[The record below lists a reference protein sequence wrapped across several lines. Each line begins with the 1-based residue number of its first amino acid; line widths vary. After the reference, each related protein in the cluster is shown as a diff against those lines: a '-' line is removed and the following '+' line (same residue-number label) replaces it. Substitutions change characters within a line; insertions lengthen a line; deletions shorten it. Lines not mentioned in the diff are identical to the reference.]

1 MAMDNPRKR
10 FKLGATLTCRRA
22 RLLGLATLALLT
34 LAIALI
40 RMPTMIIPPQSPERP
55 ITSYVLDRGLHSR
68 LVLPNGNGGM
78 VQYTYG
84 DWRYFALQIQT
95 PISAIQALLLPSAGT
110 LGRREFPNERTLK
123 ATIQAESG
131 GRLLSIVV
139 AADEVEELRSQLDRR
154 FRQNLDTHVI
164 HRRVGLHF
172 VRDDQAYSFF
182 HNSNHELVQWLK
194 ALDCQV
200 DGFIT
205 LPNFRVQSQS

>member
-10 FKLGATLTCRRA
+10 FRLGATQTCRCA
-22 RLLGLATLALLT
+22 RLFGLATLAFA
-34 LAIALI
+34 LAIVLLPL
-40 RMPTMIIPPQSPERP
+40 PTVIIPPQNPEQP

-68 LVLPNGNGGM
+68 LVLPDGNGGM

-110 LGRREFPNERTLK
+110 LGRREFANERALQAAIK
-123 ATIQAESG
+123 AEPG
-131 GRLLSIVV
+131 GRLLAIVV
-139 AADEVEELRSQLDRR
+139 ATDRVESLRSQLDHR
-154 FRQNLDTHVI
+154 FQQNRDTEVI
-164 HRRVGLHF
+164 HRQIDLHF
-172 VRDDQAYSFF
+172 VRDDQAYSLF

-200 DGFIT
+200 EGFVT
-205 LPNFRVQSQS
+205 VPNFRVQGQK